1 MTADCTTATTRRTNT
16 AVTATP
22 ATAKVGCIATNAGH
36 YTYHIATI
44 KLDIDIPLSSKHLPH
59 SPAARVDD

>member
-1 MTADCTTATTRRTNT
+1 MTADCTTVTTRNT

-22 ATAKVGCIATNAGH
+22 ATAEVGCIATNAGH

-44 KLDIDIPLSSKHLPH
+44 KLDIGVPLSSKHLPH